1 MGSGRSNPWT
11 AALTLLVKYE
21 FSSTLGNNDY
31 DVSSHHKFSVVL
43 WT

>member
-1 MGSGRSNPWT
+1 MGSFGGNPWM

-31 DVSSHHKFSVVL
+31 DVSSNHRFSVVH